1 VNRQVVI
8 QRPGG
13 PEVLAVVE
21 RQVPEPGPGM
31 VRVRVLA
38 AGVAYAD
45 ILMRKGVYP
54 GAPRMPF
61 VPGYDIVGTVDAL
74 GPAVAGLS
82 VGQRVAALT
91 TTGGYTTYGIV
102 PTAELILV
110 PDGVDEA
117 EAVSAL
123 LNYVTAYQLL
133 HREARVRCG
142 ERILVHGAAGGVG
155 TALLELARLAGLAV
169 YGTASPAKHDLVA
182 ELGATPLDYRDPNLT
197 GRVRALTGGGVD
209 AVFDGVGGASLH
221 RSYRM
226 LGPRGRL
233 VAYGVGPAVSQSRVP
248 LLGIIDSVARLA
260 ALRLI
265 PDGRTVS
272 FYQINPMRRRHPDWF
287 QADVTAVFAHLGRGE
302 IRPTVSER
310 LPLEQ
315 AARAQ
320 SMLEAG
326 QSRGKIVL
334 VP

>member
-1 VNRQVVI
+1 MNRQVMI

-74 GPAVAGLS
+74 GPGVAGFAI
-82 VGQRVAALT
+82 GQRVAALT
-91 TTGGYTTYGIV
+91 TTGGYTTYAIV
-102 PTAELILV
+102 PAAELIPV
-110 PDGVDEA
+110 PDDVDPA
-117 EAVSAL
+117 EAVSSL

-133 HREARVRCG
+133 HREARVRSS
-142 ERILVHGAAGGVG
+142 ERVLVHGAAGGVG
-155 TALLELARLAGLAV
+155 TALLELGRLAGLTV
-169 YGTASPAKHDLVA
+169 YGTASPAKHDLVV
-182 ELGATPLDYRDPNLT
+182 ELGATPLDYRDPGLPEL
-197 GRVRALTGGGVD
+197 VRALTGGGVD
-209 AVFDGVGGASLH
+209 AVFDGVGGVSFH

-226 LGPRGRL
+226 LRPRGRL

-265 PDGRTVS
+265 PDGRAVS
-272 FYQINPMRRRHPDWF
+272 FYQINPLRRRHPDWF
-287 QADVTAVFAHLGRGE
+287 QADVAAVFAHLARGE
-302 IRPTVSER
+302 IRPTVSAR

-320 SMLEAG
+320 SILEAG
-326 QSRGKIVL
+326 QSRGKVVL

>member
-1 VNRQVVI
+1 MNRQVVI

-21 RQVPEPGPGM
+21 RQMTDPGPGM

-74 GPAVAGLS
+74 GPGVAGFAI
-82 VGQRVAALT
+82 GQRVAALT
-91 TTGGYTTYGIV
+91 TTGGYTTCITL
-102 PTAELILV
+102 PAAALIPV
-110 PDGVDEA
+110 PDGIDPAV
-117 EAVSAL
+117 AVSTL

-133 HREARVRCG
+133 HREAHVRAG
-142 ERILVHGAAGGVG
+142 ERVLVHGAAGGVG
-155 TALLELARLAGLAV
+155 TALLELGRLAGLRI
-169 YGTASPAKHDLVA
+169 YGTASRAKHDLVT
-182 ELGATPLDYRDPNLT
+182 ELGATPLDYRDPDLP
-197 GRVRALTGGGVD
+197 GRVRALTGEGVD
-209 AVFDGVGGASLH
+209 AVFDGVGGVSFH

-226 LGPRGRL
+226 LRPRGRL

-265 PDGRTVS
+265 PDGRTIS
-272 FYQINPMRRRHPDWF
+272 FYQINPVRRRHPDWF
-287 QADVTAVFAHLGRGE
+287 QADVAAVFAHLARGE
-302 IRPTVSER
+302 IRPTVSAR

-320 SMLEAG
+320 SILEAG
-326 QSRGKIVL
+326 QSCGKVVL
-334 VP
+334 LP